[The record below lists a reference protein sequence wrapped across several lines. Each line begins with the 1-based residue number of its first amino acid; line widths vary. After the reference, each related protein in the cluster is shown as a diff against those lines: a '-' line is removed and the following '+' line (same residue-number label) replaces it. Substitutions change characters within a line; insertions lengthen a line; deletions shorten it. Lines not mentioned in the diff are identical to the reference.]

1 MKKTILFMLA
11 FIPATL
17 SAQLLRV
24 EVADTTLQR
33 NAMLFSRLGI
43 ENIQFDAKGV
53 YVYDNPKIKEKT
65 EVAVSLGDYSSW
77 TVIVE
82 PGQKMTLKV
91 ERKKGQT
98 VATYK
103 GANRDASLLKSEFD
117 KFRPEKH
124 SWYEESHPSADTIT
138 YEEAFRRL
146 DSRHAVLTKMIGRLK
161 DAGYRA
167 QMEEKLF
174 MKDQDNRIEL
184 YSDRDNKYKR
194 SYASDAPLQ
203 ALLAQIDPSS
213 QRFFDAGLTSKFI
226 TLNIPVR
233 INRGDDV
240 TDYAISYINTV
251 ARYVKNPKIKYD
263 MEENFLSQVL
273 GTDAPFDVD
282 RFWKVACEKCD
293 KKLVE
298 GYQFMVDSRKSTKQG
313 MPCPDVTFTDAEG
326 QQHRLSDYF
335 GKLLFIDIW
344 ATWCGPCCMEIP
356 YIEKHVEHY
365 KDNPNILFL
374 SIGTD
379 RTREPWLKKIE
390 KDKPQWPQMW
400 VNKEENEV
408 ITKQWGVLSI
418 PRFII
423 INPDGTINN
432 PDAFRPSNDDFRQ
445 KIDAILAGK

>member
-146 DSRHAVLTKMIGRLK
+146 DSRHAVLGKMIAKIKNVDERKHWQDRL
-161 DAGYRA
+161 
-167 QMEEKLF
+167 E
-174 MKDQDNRIEL
+174 MKNLDNRIDL

-194 SYASDAPLQ
+194 AYAEDAALQ
-203 ALLAQIDPSS
+203 EQLAKIDPNSE
-213 QRFFDAGLTSKFI
+213 RFFDAGLTSK
-226 TLNIPVR
+226 LVSLSVPVR
-233 INRGDDV
+233 VETGQDV
-240 TDYAISYINTV
+240 TDYAISYLTTV
-251 ARYVKNPKIKYD
+251 SRLVKNQKIKYD
-263 MEENFLSQVL
+263 MDEYFLSQVL
-273 GTDAPFDVD
+273 GTDSPFDVE
-282 RFWKVACEKCD
+282 RFWTEANEKCD
-293 KKLVE
+293 TALIHR
-298 GYQFMVDSRKSTKQG
+298 YQFMVDSRKSTKQG
-313 MPCPDVTFTDAEG
+313 MPCPDVTFTDADG
-326 QQHRLSDYF
+326 TQHRLSEYF
-335 GKLLFIDIW
+335 GKVLFIDIW

-365 KDNPNILFL
+365 KENPNILFL

-379 RTREPWLKKIE
+379 RTREPWLKKIQA
-390 KDKPQWPQMW
+390 DQPQWPQMW
-400 VNKEENEV
+400 VNKEEDEV

-423 INPDGTINN
+423 INRDGTIHNA
-432 PDAFRPSNDDFRQ
+432 DAFRPSDADFRE
-445 KIDAILAGK
+445 KIDAIIAAQ